1 MKVVLQKVSHAS
13 VMTNELFNEINKGFM
28 LLVGVSET
36 STREDAKKLAE
47 KIVKARTFEDDD
59 GKINLSLKDVGGE
72 ILSVSQ
78 FTLYAD
84 VKKGNRPSFINAA
97 SGDYAKEL
105 YEYFNEELRSH
116 GVNVKTGFFGEHMD
130 VRLTNSGPITM
141 IYEAKEGKIV

>member
-1 MKVVLQKVSHAS
+1 FYLRSSPSFYFKPSCDQLDLHS
-13 VMTNELFNEINKGFM
+13 FP
-28 LLVGVSET
+28 
-36 STREDAKKLAE
+36 TRRSSDL
-47 KIVKARTFEDDD
+47 KIVKARTFEDED

-116 GVNVKTGFFGEHMD
+116 GVNVKTGFFEIGRAH
-130 VRLTNSGPITM
+130 V
-141 IYEAKEGKIV
+141 